1 MDALRL
7 GLAVDEWVPPPC
19 PVLGDKVHLILARKN
34 DHTGQVMELTP

>member
-19 PVLGDKVHLILARKN
+19 PVLNVMVHLILVWKS
-34 DHTGQVMELTP
+34 DHTGQVLELTP